1 MPTLIGVSGA
11 SAAPKNA
18 GNTFRRYTLFR
29 KKYFNGICPTYLVT
43 SSASTSARMDDRAK
57 DRVLCPKNNMLD
69 RNSKVFF
76 AIFFLTILLSIGGT
90 YYTIVV
96 ERNYRTFTEDDVIPE
111 PTDIYYDLF
120 GYFKALGQ

>member
-1 MPTLIGVSGA
+1 
-11 SAAPKNA
+11 
-18 GNTFRRYTLFR
+18 
-29 KKYFNGICPTYLVT
+29 
-43 SSASTSARMDDRAK
+43 
-57 DRVLCPKNNMLD
+57 MLD